1 LSTTRQIDFHNLT
14 LILTERGEA
23 DVNNRVV
30 KSLFR

>member
-1 LSTTRQIDFHNLT
+1 LSTDGLVGFHNLT
-14 LILTERGEA
+14 LVLTEGGGT